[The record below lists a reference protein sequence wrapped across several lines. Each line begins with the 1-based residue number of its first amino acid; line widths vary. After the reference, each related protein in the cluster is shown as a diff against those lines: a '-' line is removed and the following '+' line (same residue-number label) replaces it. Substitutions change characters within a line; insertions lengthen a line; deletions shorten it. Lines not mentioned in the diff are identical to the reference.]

1 MRTHERKK
9 VLMECE
15 AMEAREIEVFI
26 LKTLDD
32 HPLAANNPVAI
43 IAGLSNALLT
53 IATRMDVEKESFF
66 LLLATSWDHYQ
77 TAALDE
83 ENNGRVH

>member
-9 VLMECE
+9 VLKECE
-15 AMEAREIEVFI
+15 ALEAREIEILI

-32 HPLAANNPVAI
+32 HPLAGNNPVAI
-43 IAGLSNALLT
+43 IAGLSNALLSV
-53 IATRMDVEKESFF
+53 ATRMDVEKESFF

-77 TAALDE
+77 TAELDE
-83 ENNGRVH
+83 KNNGRVH

>member
-32 HPLAANNPVAI
+32 HPLAGNNPVAI
-43 IAGLSNALLT
+43 IAGLSN
-53 IATRMDVEKESFF
+53 TRMDVEKESFF

-77 TAALDE
+77 TALDDDD
-83 ENNGRVH
+83 NGRVH

>member
-9 VLMECE
+9 VLKECE
-15 AMEAREIEVFI
+15 ALEAREIEILI

-32 HPLAANNPVAI
+32 HPLAGNNPVAI
-43 IAGLSNALLT
+43 RAGHSNDLLT

-77 TAALDE
+77 TAALDDD
-83 ENNGRVH
+83 ENWRVH

>member
-53 IATRMDVEKESFF
+53 E
-66 LLLATSWDHYQ
+66 TSWLAK
-77 TAALDE
+77 TRSLCLVKAL
-83 ENNGRVH
+83 

>member
-9 VLMECE
+9 VLKECE
-15 AMEAREIEVFI
+15 ALEAREIEILI

-32 HPLAANNPVAI
+32 HPLAGNNPVAI

-53 IATRMDVEKESFF
+53 IATRLDVEKESFF
-66 LLLATSWDHYQ
+66 LLLATSWDYYQ
-77 TAALDE
+77 TVALDE